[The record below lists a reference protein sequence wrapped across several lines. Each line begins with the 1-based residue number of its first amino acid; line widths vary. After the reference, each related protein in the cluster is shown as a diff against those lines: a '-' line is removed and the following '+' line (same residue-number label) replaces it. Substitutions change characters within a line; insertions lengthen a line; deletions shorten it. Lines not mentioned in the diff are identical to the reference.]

1 MRIKARILSPMRA
14 IVLLLPVWACSAGW
28 HRIEPVA
35 PDSLPRGQQV
45 QVWQGT
51 QRIQLHAVRVDH
63 DSISGVPFQKPSDCG
78 GCRIS
83 LPSSAVDSL
92 RAGNPTAA
100 FLKNI
105 GLTLVS
111 WFTLGLVSFALGKD

>member
-1 MRIKARILSPMRA
+1 MRIVV
-14 IVLLLPVWACSAGW
+14 VLLPLWACSAGW

-35 PDSLPRGQQV
+35 PDSLPRDQQV

-63 DSISGVPFQKPSDCG
+63 DSISGVPFQRPSDCDS
-78 GCRIS
+78 CRIS
-83 LPSSAVDSL
+83 LPSLAIDSL
-92 RAGNPTAA
+92 RTGDPTSA

-105 GLTLVS
+105 GLTLGS
-111 WFTLGLVSFALGKD
+111 WLTLGLVSFALGKD

>member
-1 MRIKARILSPMRA
+1 VIGTDPRKLIPL
-14 IVLLLPVWACSAGW
+14 VLPLWACSAGW

-45 QVWQGT
+45 QVWEGT
-51 QRIQLHAVRVDH
+51 QRIQLHAVRVGH
-63 DSISGVPFQKPSDCG
+63 DSISGVPFQKPSDCSS
-78 GCRIS
+78 CRIS

-100 FLKNI
+100 FLKSI

-111 WFTLGLVSFALGKD
+111 WLTLGSVSFALGKD